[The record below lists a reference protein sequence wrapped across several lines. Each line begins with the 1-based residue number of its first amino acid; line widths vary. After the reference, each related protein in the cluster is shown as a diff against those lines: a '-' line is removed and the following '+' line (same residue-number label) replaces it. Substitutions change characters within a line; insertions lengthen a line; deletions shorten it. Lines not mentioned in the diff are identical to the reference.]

1 LLSTRIS
8 VQRKVLIV
16 KNVLGVIVL
25 LLSMVVASD
34 LRTANAEKGTIA
46 SDGEYTGLE
55 SMPNLTPEDPDA
67 SWFHENRLVIRN
79 DEAILDKVPISIRH
93 RKKVYSA
100 SDGGFL
106 TYRAKVIIKD
116 GQTFIEL
123 RLFQSDYIAFPKD
136 LNGKDRYDPYAQIR
150 TDPIKLAS
158 GRIEFDGVT
167 YKPAV
172 LDKIELDRL
181 VHLLSTEPLEKA
193 NGGR

>member
-1 LLSTRIS
+1 
-8 VQRKVLIV
+8 VLIV
-16 KNVLGVIVL
+16 KNVLAIIAL
-25 LLSMVVASD
+25 LFSMVVASD
-34 LRTANAEKGTIA
+34 LGTADAEKKGIA
-46 SDGEYTGLE
+46 SDGEYIGLE
-55 SMPNLTPEDPDA
+55 GMPNLTPEYPDA
-67 SWFHENRLVIRN
+67 SWFHENRLLIRN

-106 TYRAKVIIKD
+106 TYRAKFIIKD

-123 RLFQSDYIAFPKD
+123 RLFQSDYIVFPKD
-136 LNGKDRYDPYAQIR
+136 SNGKDRNDPYAEIR
-150 TDPIKLAS
+150 TYPVKFAS

-172 LDKIELDRL
+172 LDKNELDRL

-193 NGGR
+193 NAGR